1 MMSVV
6 PSNKE
11 YPLSDPRDFLLPTEI
26 IDSDNPRL
34 IALAERI
41 TAGLDRPEDR
51 AVALFE
57 YVRDNIRYNPF
68 SPFFL
73 PEHYRPAFT
82 LDREQGYCVQKAALL
97 AGLARA
103 AGIPAR
109 LLFADIRILRF
120 EGRLRETMPTD
131 VFTYHGYVE
140 LFVTDKWLQ
149 VTPSFELSLCER
161 LGLKPVVFDG
171 TTDAIFHKNDLAGRP
186 HVVYLTHHGAYADV
200 PVDEIN
206 AAWKRVYGEDKVTE
220 WMAEFEA

>member
-1 MMSVV
+1 M
-6 PSNKE
+6 
-11 YPLSDPRDFLLPTEI
+11 SDPREFLQPTEI

-34 IALAERI
+34 VALAQSI

-57 YVRDNIRYNPF
+57 YVRDQVRYNPF

-73 PEHYRPAFT
+73 PEHYRPTFT
-82 LDREQGYCVQKAALL
+82 LDRGQGYCVQKSALL
-97 AGLARA
+97 VGLCRA

-120 EGRLRETMPTD
+120 EGRLKEMMATD

-140 LFVTDKWLQ
+140 MFVRDKWLR
-149 VTPSFELSLCER
+149 VTPSFELPLCER

-171 TTDAIFHKNDLAGRP
+171 TRDAIFHKHDLAGRP
-186 HVVYLTHHGAYADV
+186 HVLYVTHHGAYADV
-200 PVDEIN
+200 PVEEIV
-206 AAWKRVYGEDKVTE
+206 AAWNRVYGEDNVTQ
-220 WMAEFEA
+220 WRATFQA